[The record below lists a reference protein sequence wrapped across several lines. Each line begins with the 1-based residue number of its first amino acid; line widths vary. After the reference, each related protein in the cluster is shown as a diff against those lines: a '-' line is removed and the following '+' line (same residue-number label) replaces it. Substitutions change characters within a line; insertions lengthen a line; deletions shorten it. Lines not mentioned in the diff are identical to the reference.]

1 MHYLASTDIRRY
13 LFLLIMGI
21 ESIAMQ
27 IFNLI
32 ILSLYSINFFLPYL
46 LFTEKLSLIIDNGFI
61 SKLFLEFS
69 KKCV

>member
-32 ILSLYSINFFLPYL
+32 ILSLYSINFF
-46 LFTEKLSLIIDNGFI
+46 FTLSFIYWETEFDNW
-61 SKLFLEFS
+61 
-69 KKCV
+69 